1 MQFLF
6 QSAEYNLRSL
16 WIILSVHHYF
26 GMNGKQKT
34 RKRKRRR
41 KKSLYQR
48 TVDGNEFFAEQRI
61 LAMLEPV
68 LVERQNK
75 NPQVNRSLNSIKCKI

>member
-1 MQFLF
+1 M
-6 QSAEYNLRSL
+6 
-16 WIILSVHHYF
+16 
-26 GMNGKQKT
+26 
-34 RKRKRRR
+34 
-41 KKSLYQR
+41 YQR